1 EVAGAKLIFERSIE
15 KYKLR
20 YTEFC
25 GDGDSKAFSSVERV
39 YGDTIVSKLECV
51 GHVQKRVGTRLRKL
65 KKERHLGGKGR
76 LTDAT
81 IDRLQNYYGIAVRT
95 KNQSVQEMRSAILAS
110 LFHVASSKDNNY
122 HTYCPNGE
130 KSWCQHNVDRK
141 HPNQP
146 PLYKPGLGL
155 PRDIIEL
162 LKPIYKELS
171 SDELLAKCMHG
182 KTQNQNESHNMM
194 IWERVPKTKFCS
206 LLHLKFA
213 TYDAIANF
221 NIGRKASVM
230 IYEKLNM
237 IPGKFM
243 IDGCN
248 RENKIRLYQSSYKN
262 KSCVKLRR
270 KTIRGNKKNK
280 TDKEKQKQGTLYA
293 AGSF

>member
-1 EVAGAKLIFERSIE
+1 
-15 KYKLR
+15 
-20 YTEFC
+20 
-25 GDGDSKAFSSVERV
+25 
-39 YGDTIVSKLECV
+39 
-51 GHVQKRVGTRLRKL
+51 
-65 KKERHLGGKGR
+65 
-76 LTDAT
+76 
-81 IDRLQNYYGIAVRT
+81 
-95 KNQSVQEMRSAILAS
+95 
-110 LFHVASSKDNNY
+110 
-122 HTYCPNGE
+122 
-130 KSWCQHNVDRK
+130 
-141 HPNQP
+141 
-146 PLYKPGLGL
+146 
-155 PRDIIEL
+155 
-162 LKPIYKELS
+162 
-171 SDELLAKCMHG
+171 
-182 KTQNQNESHNMM
+182 
-194 IWERVPKTKFCS
+194 
-206 LLHLKFA
+206 LKFA